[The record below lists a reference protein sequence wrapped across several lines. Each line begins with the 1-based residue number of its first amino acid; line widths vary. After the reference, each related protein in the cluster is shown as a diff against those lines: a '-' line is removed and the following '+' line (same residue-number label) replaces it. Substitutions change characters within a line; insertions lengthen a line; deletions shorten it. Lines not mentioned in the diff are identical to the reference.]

1 MSVGWLLAGGRRR
14 ASGCGWSAG
23 RRECGGCTEI
33 REPGAYS
40 LLVMRDMVEGEASVM
55 SRAGGRSSV
64 ARALAHLVFG
74 AGASA
79 FILVKN

>member
-1 MSVGWLLAGGRRR
+1 
-14 ASGCGWSAG
+14 
-23 RRECGGCTEI
+23 
-33 REPGAYS
+33 
-40 LLVMRDMVEGEASVM
+40 MRDMVEGEASVM